1 MLFLLQLP
9 MGNTVVRISLA
20 RVDVWWSRIE
30 RALVVVI
37 TFELYEVA
45 VETPQIQEEEFVIDE
60 NFFDEEYLEWLRGM
74 PDAE

>member
-1 MLFLLQLP
+1 
-9 MGNTVVRISLA
+9 MGNSMVRISLA

-45 VETPQIQEEEFVIDE
+45 VETPQIQAEEFVIDE

>member
-1 MLFLLQLP
+1 

-20 RVDVWWSRIE
+20 RVDVWWSPIE
-30 RALVVVI
+30 RALVVVV
-37 TFELYEVA
+37 TFELTEVA
-45 VETPQIQEEEFVIDE
+45 VETPQVQEEEFVIDE

>member
-1 MLFLLQLP
+1 M
-9 MGNTVVRISLA
+9 VRISLA
-20 RVDVWWSRIE
+20 GVDVWWSRVE

-45 VETPQIQEEEFVIDE
+45 VETPQIQAEEFVIDE

>member
-1 MLFLLQLP
+1 M
-9 MGNTVVRISLA
+9 VRISLA

>member
-1 MLFLLQLP
+1 
-9 MGNTVVRISLA
+9 MGNTMVRISLA
-20 RVDVWWSRIE
+20 GVDVWWSRVE

-45 VETPQIQEEEFVIDE
+45 VETPQIQAEEFVIDE

>member
-1 MLFLLQLP
+1 M
-9 MGNTVVRISLA
+9 VRVSLA
-20 RVDVWWSRIE
+20 GVDAWWSRIE

-45 VETPQIQEEEFVIDE
+45 VETPQIQAEEFVIDE

>member
-1 MLFLLQLP
+1 M
-9 MGNTVVRISLA
+9 VRISLA
-20 RVDVWWSRIE
+20 GVDVWWSRIE
-30 RALVVVI
+30 RALVVII

-45 VETPQIQEEEFVIDE
+45 VGTPQIQEEEIVIDG